1 MSFLKMHVVQYQQ
14 SKQDGWSTLVSLL
27 SHSLLLHRFRRST
40 HGYAHYAV
48 LDGEEKMKL
57 FWTVDWNAETVSF
70 TLEAATTEWVGFGFF
85 TGSGQTVDSD
95 VVIGWV
101 KDNQGYLTVRI
112 LLITL
117 VLSKHC
123 CFAAAFGRTSILF
136 GSRGLHKVQFDCG
149 GRNPPKT
156 QNKTYRT
163 KAIHFD

>member
-1 MSFLKMHVVQYQQ
+1 MAGPLWFLFYLTAFYYTA
-14 SKQDGWSTLVSLL
+14 SADLL
-27 SHSLLLHRFRRST
+27 AE
-40 HGYAHYAV
+40 YAHYAV

-57 FWTVDWNAETVSF
+57 FWTVDWDAETVSF
-70 TLEAATTEWVGFGFF
+70 ALEAATTGWVGFGFS
-85 TGSGQTVDSD
+85 TGSGKMVDSD

-123 CFAAAFGRTSILF
+123 CFAAAFRRTSILF

-149 GRNPPKT
+149 GRNPCKNAK
-156 QNKTYRT
+156 QN
-163 KAIHFD
+163 F